1 MICKPLVIFFV
12 LLIFPSSLVY
22 ADVQVDI
29 NSLLQK
35 GLELNNAS
43 KYNEAIPYFDQV
55 LEIEPNNTKALI
67 LKGAMLGQLNQ
78 SQKAI
83 SYFDKVLEIDPKN
96 VAALSNKGSALL
108 QNHQYNESVF
118 YFDKVLEIDPKNVAA
133 LSNKAAALVK
143 LGKIKESI
151 RYSEAALAI
160 DPNHNQAM
168 KNEILAYF
176 KSTLISVKDSPL
188 TVYVEIEIRNS
199 KKQLL
204 VYAEFDDIKYS
215 DLDLTDDYLNSL
227 PVKEVIEK
235 DGKQFDVLVVSDQ
248 FPQNEYAVISTDS
261 ITSKL
266 SATHYNPLDLGI
278 FTIFYTNHDGI
289 PVDKGDV
296 YTSVWTIIRP
306 HH

>member
-1 MICKPLVIFFV
+1 MIYKPLVV
-12 LLIFPSSLVY
+12 LFALLVFPSSLVF
-22 ADVQVDI
+22 ADVKTDI
-29 NSLLQK
+29 NGLLQK

-43 KYNEAIPYFDQV
+43 KYDEAIPYFDQV

-96 VAALSNKGSALL
+96 VAALSNK
-108 QNHQYNESVF
+108 
-118 YFDKVLEIDPKNVAA
+118 
-133 LSNKAAALVK
+133 AAALVK

-168 KNEILAYF
+168 KNEVLAYF
-176 KSTLISVKDSPL
+176 KSTLISVKDSSL
-188 TVYVEIEIRNS
+188 TVYVEVEVRNS

-204 VYAEFDDIKYS
+204 SYAEFDDIKYS

-227 PVKEVIEK
+227 PIKEIIEK

-289 PVDKGDV
+289 PVDKGDI

>member
-1 MICKPLVIFFV
+1 MVFLILLV
-12 LLIFPSSLVY
+12 FPSSLVY
-22 ADVQVDI
+22 ADVQSDI
-29 NSLLQK
+29 NGLLQK

-43 KYNEAIPYFDQV
+43 KYDEAIPYFDKV

-67 LKGAMLGQLNQ
+67 LKGVMLGQLNQ
-78 SQKAI
+78 SQQAI

-108 QNHQYNESVF
+108 QNHQYNESIT

-160 DPNHNQAM
+160 DPHHNQAM

-176 KSTLISVKDSPL
+176 KSKLTPVKNSPL
-188 TVYVEIEIRNS
+188 TVYVEVEVRNS

-204 VYAEFDDIKYS
+204 TYAEFDDITYS
-215 DLDLTDDYLNSL
+215 DLDVTDDYLNSL
-227 PVKEVIEK
+227 PVQQVIEK
-235 DGKQFDVLVVSDQ
+235 DGKKFDVLVTSEQ
-248 FPQNEYAVISTDS
+248 FPQGEYAVISTDS

-278 FTIFYTNHDGI
+278 FTLFYTNHDGI
-289 PVDKGDV
+289 HVDKGDV
-296 YTSVWTIIRP
+296 YTSLWTIIRP